1 MTVGLE
7 AGVVS
12 LGASPG
18 VELKP
23 LVDDVVLFVP
33 NAHVGGSVEVGHW
46 GDFVAERISGC
57 DTVFVK
63 AARAKSM

>member
-23 LVDDVVLFVP
+23 LVYDVVLFVP
-33 NAHVGGSVEVGHW
+33 NAHVGGSVEVGHG
-46 GDFVAERISGC
+46 GDFVAERISSC
-57 DTVFVK
+57 D
-63 AARAKSM
+63 